1 MMRKEDMNNS
11 NLGTRERFE
20 KAKAYWQSKFKDEI
34 VEIPLPYD
42 FKQDRNCKESKKA
55 IYNLTFDTPSRDK
68 LLSLSRNRDVLLY
81 VLLISAFKV
90 FIFKY
95 LDHADITIGA
105 PLYPGGTDDKLI
117 LLRDILHRD
126 MTFKDV
132 LIRVKQTVIEA
143 YENQHYVKEDA
154 LDVFGINLPAHLFA
168 KIIFLSENIHRKE
181 DINAIIH
188 SPANEITVSLLNAPD
203 HLEGYIQYN
212 ANLFKEETIKE
223 MGVHFLHAIRQVTA
237 DVTVK
242 LADIDLLLDKEK
254 ERLLYGFNNTET
266 TWPGKQTIH
275 ELFRE
280 KAEQVPHDIAVVFE
294 HRHLTYD
301 ALNKKANQL
310 AQLLRSKG
318 VPTGENSIVGLIM
331 ESSLESVTSI
341 LGVLMAGGAFLPIEP
356 HYPEER
362 KQFIIKDSNIKLL
375 LIHPHVYDNDRELL
389 KHFPTLRVVPVDEK
403 IFPGESPDLIVNGN
417 PHDLAY
423 VIYTSGTTGNQKGV
437 LIRHSGIVNYTLW
450 RLNTYTYTGAEV
462 TFQMLSYSFDGF
474 GSNFYSSLL
483 SGGTLLMIPDAGKVD
498 PGYIREL
505 FLHHRITNMSLVPAA
520 YQMILDSVEEQ
531 GLSHLRFVVL
541 AGEKSPLS
549 LVKKS
554 KEKAPG
560 AALLN
565 EYGPTETTVTAV
577 GNQVIREPG
586 TAVIGKPISNTQVYI
601 LDSSLELVLVNV
613 TGELCIAGAGAARGY
628 LNNPELTSEKF
639 CLRRPGGTLFEKTAP
654 PGPPRKNF
662 LFEGTRGL
670 APLPDRKVPGK
681 KDYMQSCNHAAMQL
695 YPHYPN
701 PPIPQSPIYRTGD
714 MAKWLPDGSLELIGR
729 KDHQVKI
736 RGFRIEPGEIEAQL
750 IKYNDI
756 KETVIT
762 VHESENGEKSLCAY
776 IVPEEGCTAIE
787 VTELREFLAGKLP
800 DYMIPAYFVQLDKLP
815 LSPNKK
821 VDRGALPLPEIKA
834 AVEFTAPAHEVEKK
848 LAVIWSEVLGMD
860 ENTISTNANFFQL
873 GGHSLKANRLVTKIH
888 KQFHVKFPLA
898 EMFKNPT
905 IRGIAKKIKE
915 LAVNK
920 YTTVPLAEKKE
931 YYPLSSAQRRIYI
944 EQQVDIKSLRFN
956 VTTVIVLEGALA
968 REKLEQTFSR
978 LIQRHEGLRTS
989 FPAVENKPV
998 QKIFDNVAFRLEY
1011 DEAGEEES
1019 RALIRRFI
1027 RPFQLSGPP
1036 LLRAGMV
1043 KLEKEKHI
1051 LMIDQHHIVNDG
1063 ISQAVFLKEFI
1074 LLYRGEELSPLKS
1087 RYIDFS
1093 EWQNSEKGRQSITN
1107 QEAYWLEQYEGESP
1121 RLNLPTDFPRPGL
1134 RGFEGAR
1141 LKFFIPAQLTS
1152 ALKGLMKTTETTL
1165 YMVLLSVFY
1174 ILLAKYTRSEDI
1186 VVGSPVTG
1194 RRHADLQNI
1203 IGMFVN
1209 MLVMRSRP
1217 RGDKTFKE
1225 FLLEVKKSTLE
1236 AMDNQDYQ
1244 FEELVMKLGL
1254 QRKANRN
1261 PLFDVVFEIQDFD
1274 IEKENREPVNPGGS
1288 ENLKVYDYEME
1299 VTSSVFDM
1307 ILSAIEREKTI
1318 EMKLRYS
1325 RLLFRESTCK
1335 QLANH
1340 YIEILEQVTEN
1351 NEIKLK
1357 DIKVTHSLIKIK
1369 SNIRSEERGDF
1380 AF

>member
-20 KAKAYWQSKFKDEI
+20 KAKAYWQGKFKDEI

-42 FKQDRNCKESKKA
+42 FQRDSNCKESKKA
-55 IYNLTFDTPSRDK
+55 IYNMAFDTRLWDM

-81 VLLISAFKV
+81 VLLLSAFKV

-105 PLYPGGTDDKLI
+105 PLYPGGADDYHKEKLI
-117 LLRDILHRD
+117 LLRDILHRE

-154 LDVFGINLPAHLFA
+154 LDVLGINIPGHLFA
-168 KIIFLSENIHRKE
+168 KVIFLSENIHRKE
-181 DINAIIH
+181 DINAIIP
-188 SPANEITVSLLNAPD
+188 SPANEITVSLLKTPD
-203 HLEGYIQYN
+203 CLEGYIQYN
-212 ANLFKEETIKE
+212 AKLFKEETVKGI
-223 MGVHFLHAIRQVTA
+223 GIHFLHVIRQVTA

-242 LADIDLLLDKEK
+242 LADIDLLLDKDK
-254 ERLLYGFNNTET
+254 ERLLYGFNSTKT
-266 TWPGKQTIH
+266 AWPGKQTIH

-301 ALNKKANQL
+301 ALNEKASQL

-318 VPTGENSIVGLIM
+318 VPAGENSIVGLIM
-331 ESSLESVTSI
+331 ESSLETVTSI
-341 LGVLMAGGAFLPIEP
+341 LGVLKAGGAFLPIEP
-356 HYPEER
+356 HYPDER

-375 LIHPHVYDNDRELL
+375 LIHPSVYDNDRELL
-389 KHFPTLRVVPVDEK
+389 KHFPTLRVVPVEEK
-403 IFPGESPDLIVNGN
+403 IFPGESPGLIVNSN
-417 PHDLAY
+417 PHDLAN

-450 RLNTYTYTGAEV
+450 RLNTYGYTGADV

-498 PGYIREL
+498 PGCIREL

-541 AGEKSPLS
+541 AGEKSPVN

-554 KEKAPG
+554 KEKSPG

-577 GNQVIREPG
+577 GNQVIRAPG
-586 TAVIGKPISNTQVYI
+586 TAVIGKPIYNTQVYI
-601 LDSSLELVLVNV
+601 LDSSLEPVLVNV
-613 TGELCIAGAGAARGY
+613 TGELCIAGAGTARGY
-628 LNNPELTSEKF
+628 LNNPELTAEKF
-639 CLRRPGGTLFEKTAP
+639 CLRQPGGTLFEKTAP

-662 LFEGTRGL
+662 LL
-670 APLPDRKVPGK
+670 KVSHK
-681 KDYMQSCNHAAMQL
+681 NNMQSCNHAAMQL
-695 YPHYPN
+695 YPHYPV
-701 PPIPQSPIYRTGD
+701 YRTGD

-776 IVPEEGCTAIE
+776 VVPEEGCTAIE

-800 DYMIPAYFVQLDKLP
+800 DYMIPAYFVPLDKLT

-821 VDRGALPLPEIKA
+821 VDRSALPLPKIKT

-848 LAVIWSEVLGMD
+848 LAVIWSEVLGLD

-873 GGHSLKANRLVTKIH
+873 GGHSLKANRLVSKIH

-905 IRGIAKKIKE
+905 IRGIAEKIKK
-915 LAVNK
+915 LATNK

-931 YYPLSSAQRRIYI
+931 YYLLSSAQRRIYI

-968 REKLEQTFSR
+968 REKLAQTFSR

-998 QKIFDNVAFRLEY
+998 QKIYDHAAFRLEY

-1019 RALIRRFI
+1019 RVLIRRFI
-1027 RPFQLSGPP
+1027 RPFHLPGPP

-1043 KLEKEKHI
+1043 RLEKEKHI
-1051 LMIDQHHIVNDG
+1051 LMIDHHHIVNDG

-1093 EWQNSEKGRQSITN
+1093 EWQNSEKGRQSIQN
-1107 QEAYWLEQYEGESP
+1107 QEAYWLKQYEGEPP

-1141 LKFFIPAQLTS
+1141 LSFFIPAQLTS
-1152 ALKGLMKTTETTL
+1152 ALKELLKTTETTL

-1174 ILLAKYTRSEDI
+1174 ILLAKHTRSEDI

-1274 IEKENREPVNPGGS
+1274 IEKENREPVNPGSS

-1307 ILSAIEREKTI
+1307 ILSAIERKKTI

-1325 RLLFRESTCK
+1325 TLLFRESTCK

-1340 YIEILEQVTEN
+1340 YIEILKQVTEN